1 MLKKNLNKYYIFFLF
16 FFSISINQ
24 YYGYIG
30 IFPIDSFLIFN
41 SGFDFM
47 NGYLPFRDYWTIK
60 EPFIDFLQ
68 AVFFWIFDVSWFS
81 YVLHA
86 SFFNCLI
93 TLATYF
99 ILKKFNLNIHVSF
112 FYSICVAVLTYPN
125 AGTPFSDLHTLIFCI
140 ISLYFFILAI
150 REKNNWYWFFLPFL
164 LGFAFFSKQAPTAYF
179 VIIISFFSLCYFL
192 FNKNYKSLL
201 FSFLGLISFI
211 LFLYL
216 LIYINQINLKDL
228 IYQYILFPQSL
239 GSSRLD
245 WVFPMEFKRFVWRFK
260 LHYLAMS
267 FLLYVFIKEIYKNK
281 MSFCSDNLLIIGS
294 IISSCI
300 ALIFHQLMTING
312 MFVFCVIPILA
323 AFSNIF
329 SNYYLKKKKITYFL
343 IFLTLASTVHYYS
356 KYIKTRSF
364 MDLNNVNL
372 NNSIDGGLIHKK
384 LAGIEWITLY
394 YPDEPLKEVELL
406 NLSSDFLKDEKRKKM
421 IITDYQFIS
430 VFNNEYDN
438 SVTRFWWEFHGY
450 PTVDNKYFSYWKEF
464 VLNKIRRNKIEVI
477 YIIKPF
483 AGGIIS
489 LDNILDE
496 CSTKKKINEILDQ
509 IVLKDC

>member
-267 FLLYVFIKEIYKNK
+267 VLLYVFIKEIYKNK
-281 MSFCSDNLLIIGS
+281 MFFFSDNLLIIGS

-312 MFVFCVIPILA
+312 MFVFCIIPILA

-329 SNYYLKKKKITYFL
+329 SNYYLKKKKLL
-343 IFLTLASTVHYYS
+343 IF
-356 KYIKTRSF
+356 
-364 MDLNNVNL
+364 
-372 NNSIDGGLIHKK
+372 
-384 LAGIEWITLY
+384 
-394 YPDEPLKEVELL
+394 
-406 NLSSDFLKDEKRKKM
+406 
-421 IITDYQFIS
+421 
-430 VFNNEYDN
+430 
-438 SVTRFWWEFHGY
+438 
-450 PTVDNKYFSYWKEF
+450 
-464 VLNKIRRNKIEVI
+464 
-477 YIIKPF
+477 
-483 AGGIIS
+483 
-489 LDNILDE
+489 
-496 CSTKKKINEILDQ
+496 
-509 IVLKDC
+509 

>member
-99 ILKKFNLNIHVSF
+99 ILKKFNLNMHVSF

-179 VIIISFFSLCYFL
+179 VVIISFFSLCYFL

-267 FLLYVFIKEIYKNK
+267 VLFYVFIKEIYKNK
-281 MSFCSDNLLIIGS
+281 ISFFSDNLLIIGS

-312 MFVFCVIPILA
+312 MFVFCVIPIVA

-329 SNYYLKKKKITYFL
+329 SNYYLKKAKITYFL

-406 NLSSDFLKDEKRKKM
+406 NSSSDFLKDEKRKKM

-450 PTVDNKYFSYWKEF
+450 PTVNNKYFSYWKEF
-464 VLNKIRRNKIEVI
+464 VLNKIRQNKIEVI
-477 YIIKPF
+477 YLIKPF